1 MEPVLAILI
10 GIGLAAACGF
20 RIFVPFLVISVAANS
35 GHLALSPGFEW
46 IGTEIAIATFLVA
59 TILEIGAYYVPF
71 LDNLLDSVA
80 TPASFIAGSVVMAS
94 MVSDFSPYLQWAL
107 AIIAG
112 GGAAISVQSL
122 TTITRLTSSATT
134 GGLGNPF
141 LSTVETGGSTLLSI
155 AAVFIPIVAFLFV
168 LGLFYFVYKKV
179 FIKFFRKSQHELN

>member
-46 IGTEIAIATFLVA
+46 IGTEAAVATFLVA

-94 MVSDFSPYLQWAL
+94 MVSELSPYLQWAL

-112 GGAAISVQSL
+112 GGVAVSVQSL

-134 GGLGNPF
+134 GGLGNPL
-141 LSTVETGGSTLLSI
+141 LSTIEAGGSTLLSI
-155 AAVFIPIVAFLFV
+155 AAIFIPIVAFLFV
-168 LGLFYFVYKKV
+168 LGLFYFIWKKV
-179 FIKFFRKSQHELN
+179 FTRFFKKPEKGMT

>member
-46 IGTEIAIATFLVA
+46 IGTEIAIATFLVT

-134 GGLGNPF
+134 GGLGNPL
-141 LSTVETGGSTLLSI
+141 LSTVEAGGSTLLSI
-155 AAVFIPIVAFLFV
+155 AAVFIPIVAFLIV
-168 LGLFYFVYKKV
+168 LGLFYFIYKKV
-179 FIKFFRKSQHELN
+179 FIKFFRKPANELN

>member
-20 RIFVPFLVISVAANS
+20 RIFVPFLVISVAAHS

-46 IGTEIAIATFLVA
+46 IGTEVAIATFLVA

-94 MVSDFSPYLQWAL
+94 MVSELSPYLQWAL

-112 GGAAISVQSL
+112 GGVAVSVQSL

-134 GGLGNPF
+134 GGLGNPL
-141 LSTVETGGSTLLSI
+141 LSTVEAGGSTLLSI
-155 AAVFIPIVAFLFV
+155 AAIFIPAVAFLFV
-168 LGLFYFVYKKV
+168 LGLFYFIYKKV
-179 FIKFFRKSQHELN
+179 FIKFFRKPANELN

>member
-1 MEPVLAILI
+1 MGPVLAILI

-46 IGTEIAIATFLVA
+46 IGTEVAVATCLVA

-112 GGAAISVQSL
+112 GDVAVSVQSL

-134 GGLGNPF
+134 GGLGNPL
-141 LSTVETGGSTLLSI
+141 LSTTEAGGSMLLSI

-168 LGLFYFVYKKV
+168 LGLFYFIWKKV
-179 FIKFFRKSQHELN
+179 FTRFFKKPEKGMT